1 MDKPT
6 IKTASPSKEGRFYS
20 PAVAHFKI
28 PKKTVSSISSTL
40 DKSRD
45 QRLATKL
52 QDLQSTRKKREKEIE
67 RLKLLN
73 DSSLKVEHDL
83 VCQQRIKDA
92 MVRILRI

>member
-6 IKTASPSKEGRFYS
+6 IKQVSPSKNGSFYS

-28 PKKTVSSISSTL
+28 PKKTVSSITSTL
-40 DKSRD
+40 DKIRD

-52 QDLQSTRKKREKEIE
+52 QDLQSTWKKREKEIE
-67 RLKLLN
+67 RLRLLN

-92 MVRILRI
+92 MVRIIMI

>member
-6 IKTASPSKEGRFYS
+6 IKQVSPSKNGSFYS

-28 PKKTVSSISSTL
+28 PKTVSSTTSSL
-40 DKSRD
+40 DRIRD

-52 QDLQSTRKKREKEIE
+52 QDLQSARKKREKEIE

-73 DSSLKVEHDL
+73 ESSLKVKHDL
-83 VCQQRIKDA
+83 VCQQRIKDS
-92 MVRILRI
+92 MVRFLMI

>member
-1 MDKPT
+1 MDKTT
-6 IKTASPSKEGRFYS
+6 IKQVSPSKTGKFYP

-28 PKKTVSSISSTL
+28 PKTVSSTTSSL
-40 DKSRD
+40 DRIRD

-52 QDLQSTRKKREKEIE
+52 QDLQSARKKREKEIE

-83 VCQQRIKDA
+83 VCQQRIKDS
-92 MVRILRI
+92 MVRFLMI

>member
-6 IKTASPSKEGRFYS
+6 IKQVSPSKNGSFYS

-28 PKKTVSSISSTL
+28 PKKTVSSITSTL
-40 DKSRD
+40 DKIRD

-67 RLKLLN
+67 RLRLLN
-73 DSSLKVEHDL
+73 DSSLKVERDI
-83 VCQQRIKDA
+83 VRQQRINDA
-92 MVRILRI
+92 MVRDL